1 MESPWPVN
9 ILSLTKYILIKMR
22 GKGSQKEAR
31 LIRLKLEIIDYVGI
45 SPGCCAADIVSF
57 LSNEKR
63 MRNHGLTTR
72 KIGLFI
78 PRYLAGIIGFKL
90 DNTTGKRIYHLT
102 AA

>member
-1 MESPWPVN
+1 M
-9 ILSLTKYILIKMR
+9 K

-31 LIRLKLEIIDYVGI
+31 LNRLKNEIIDYVGA

-78 PRYLAGIIGFKL
+78 PRYLAGIVGFNL
-90 DNTTGKRIYHLT
+90 DNSTGKRIYHIS

>member
-1 MESPWPVN
+1 
-9 ILSLTKYILIKMR
+9 MR

-31 LIRLKLEIIDYVGI
+31 LNRLKLEIIDYVEI

-63 MRNHGLTTR
+63 MRDHGLTTR

>member
-1 MESPWPVN
+1 
-9 ILSLTKYILIKMR
+9 MR
-22 GKGSQKEAR
+22 GKGSQKAAR
-31 LIRLKLEIIDYVGI
+31 LNRLKLEIIDYVGI

-57 LSNEKR
+57 LSNERK

-78 PRYLAGIIGFKL
+78 PRYLADIIGFRL
-90 DNTTGKRIYHLT
+90 DIATGKRIYHLT